1 MKLKKS
7 LLSLATVI
15 ALSNTVSADPTT
27 TYLPLTSKTSDS
39 SWILFGVNG
48 YSNGVPSSA
57 TTSSAFTSGY
67 TSFKD
72 ALPDDAAADTANA
85 LKDSGANG
93 TIATLQG
100 VKDTGLTS
108 LQAGIDI
115 STAPAPV
122 YDVTEPVRTMYF
134 KTSNIYVK
142 LDYKASLEGKKI
154 ELYINNTMYNSTIS
168 QTATYDNPASLADG
182 NVGSST
188 TNADDMKK
196 VSEVLDFDF
205 TDNPYDPAAFD
216 KTTQLDSTGQTATFY
231 HFNAKTQQ
239 WEIWNKNSNSVA
251 NDFTQFDLGKAY
263 WGRIDRTDTLG
274 ALTNDTSSN
283 RGGLI
288 LGDDSAASV
297 PDENRYVDANVTR
310 LVEGW
315 NMLSFDNVQPYIRH
329 AATGLIL
336 TMASEADEQFK
347 ITDASGI
354 NSITLPVFANSG
366 TQADAILANKAI
378 ESAKLR
384 GLLPQTFNVKFFR
397 GKVNATMIIISD
409 EKFSITQIAGS
420 TNLGSGSLKT
430 LTGAFPYIG
439 GAQADIA
446 TLKTQTATSAYGE
459 YMVLAQV
466 NTEDFDGT
474 ADNVAD
480 TIGASTGGLAAISY
494 QEEGAVKETTKISA
508 AAAATYTKFV
518 TQMAALANPIV
529 KPLVTEID
537 ADFSGSVAGDLVI
550 IASTKPFSISD
561 QTYTRVFDYTK
572 ATANTSLNAVLG
584 TGTTNITVTNGDNL
598 AAVATT
604 IDGTANIN
612 ADKNSITTKL
622 IVVNTGTSSFDLKDA
637 ESGSLDLLKPSTS
650 ANILAEG
657 AVSDVYRV
665 DTIASTAVD
674 QVTSVVATITTSVNA
689 NDAFSN
695 TDTADTIDYTINGGT
710 KQNVAIAGGA
720 DNGAGANT
728 YGELKAMLDALV
740 SSMNAYINTN
750 NLHAYA
756 SYTYTIP
763 AGKVAGDALVVVGG
777 AATPYTVNITLKGV
791 DVASLLIGFTD
802 DAATAADVGT
812 AVAEAVSGNGGQIT
826 FGSGDL
832 RADLKTNPVFAPNYA
847 TYGPLYTMRKAGFDI
862 KAMLQATTELDA
874 TTGEIAWDSIDITRS
889 EQDWFLNNEYNLFNI
904 NNASGYW
911 VYLTPK
917 TSDTVTISNPSV
929 TTPAYTYYF
938 SNDST
943 STPKYPT
950 TNILTSGQLTVTING
965 LDSAAASSVYAS
977 IKGEKIQLSGSAN
990 QYTGDLSTHALK
1002 SLVQDQTGPVAIAIR
1017 AVNGKGQAVE
1027 ASTTF
1032 DYQAPANLAVGVANG
1047 VNLSFSADNNATKF
1061 YLFKDYIPE
1070 LKATRDAL
1078 TTTVE
1083 VNATSSAATYNVC
1096 QKYDFGKVS
1105 TLRVVAA
1112 DGNIGAANLS
1122 DAVEIK
1128 YASLLKSA
1136 NVLSHTQ
1143 GSTKVTQLGTKYDSS
1158 CASTGTQTVAGDN
1171 AGVNLKTLTIGA
1183 TYRISFQPIAGV
1195 NFTQDVAWTSDYEL
1209 SAGTGGVIEIQSTPK
1224 YKGQTFYVENV
1235 ATNTIY
1241 VGKFP
1246 ADKNT
1251 ADASISGASGAAI
1264 NLAPFTGANTTLL
1277 P

>member
-15 ALSNTVSADPTT
+15 ALSNTVSADSTA

-67 TSFKD
+67 TSFED
-72 ALPDDAAADTANA
+72 ALPDDEAADTANA
-85 LKDSGANG
+85 LQDSGSNG

-100 VKDTGLTS
+100 VKGTGLTS
-108 LQAGIDI
+108 LLAAIDI

-142 LDYKASLEGKKI
+142 LDYKASLEGKAI

-168 QTATYDNPASLADG
+168 QTATYDNPATLADG
-182 NVGSST
+182 NVGSSGGNT
-188 TNADDMKK
+188 DDMKL

-205 TDNPYDPAAFD
+205 TDNPYDPASFD
-216 KTTQLDSTGQTATFY
+216 KTTQLTTTGQTATFY

-239 WEIWNKNSNSVA
+239 WEIWNKNSDSAA

-263 WGRIDRTDTLG
+263 WGRIDKTDTLG
-274 ALTNDTSSN
+274 ALTNDTSTN
-283 RGGLI
+283 RAGLI

-297 PDENRYVDANVTR
+297 PDENRYVDGNDTR

-329 AATGLIL
+329 SATGLIL
-336 TMASEADEQFK
+336 TMANEADEQFK

-366 TQADAILANKAI
+366 TEADAILANKAI

-397 GKVNATMIIISD
+397 GNANRTIVIISD
-409 EKFSITQIAGS
+409 EKFSITQVAGT
-420 TNLGSGSLKT
+420 TNLGAASIKT
-430 LTGAFPYIG
+430 LTGANPYIAG
-439 GAQADIA
+439 TQTAVS

-466 NTEDFDGT
+466 NVEEFDGT
-474 ADNVAD
+474 ASNVAD
-480 TIGASTGGLAAISY
+480 TIGASTGGVAALSY
-494 QEEGAVKETTKISA
+494 QEEGQTAETVKISTA
-508 AAAATYTKFV
+508 GTTTYAQFV
-518 TQMAALANPIV
+518 TQMGTLSNPATNPTI
-529 KPLVTEID
+529 TEID
-537 ADFSGSVAGDLVI
+537 ADFSGTAAGDLVI
-550 IASTKPFSISD
+550 IANTTPFSLED
-561 QTYTRVFDYTK
+561 KTYTRVFDYTVPGG
-572 ATANTSLNAVLG
+572 ATSLNAVLG
-584 TGTTNITVTNGDNL
+584 SGTTNIAIANGDSL
-598 AAVATT
+598 ATAAGK
-604 IDGTANIN
+604 IDAKANIY
-612 ADKNSITTKL
+612 ADNNSITTKL
-622 IVVNTGTSSFDLKDA
+622 VVVNTDSSSFDLKDA
-637 ESGSLDLLKPSTS
+637 ESGTLDLLDSS
-650 ANILAEG
+650 SINNIIAEG

-665 DTIASTAVD
+665 DTIASKAVD
-674 QVTSVVATITTSVNA
+674 QVTSVVATITTSTAN
-689 NDAFSN
+689 NDAFSD
-695 TDTADTIDYTINGGT
+695 TDTTDTIDYTINGGV
-710 KQNVAIAGGA
+710 KQNVAIAGGGG
-720 DNGAGANT
+720 DGANT
-728 YGELKAMLDALV
+728 YGELVTMLDDLV
-740 SSMNAYINTN
+740 TSMNAYINTN

-756 SYTYTIP
+756 SHDYTIP
-763 AGKVAGDALVVVGG
+763 AGKLATDTLAIVGG
-777 AATPYTVNITLKGV
+777 AATAHTVNITLKGV

-802 DAATAADVGT
+802 NGATAANVGT
-812 AVAEAVSGNGGQIT
+812 AAAESVTGNAGQIT
-826 FGSGDL
+826 FGDGDL
-832 RADLKTNPVFAPNYA
+832 RADLKTNPVYAPNYA

-874 TTGEIAWDSIDITRS
+874 TTGEIAWDSIDITRN
-889 EQDWFLNNEYNLFNI
+889 EQDWFKNNEYNLFNI

-917 TSDTVTISNPSV
+917 TADTVTISNPSV

-950 TNILTSGQLTVTING
+950 TNILTSGQLTVTIDG
-965 LDSAAASSVYAS
+965 LDSAAASSVYAT

-1002 SLVQDQTGPVAIAIR
+1002 ELVQDQTGPIDITIR

-1032 DYQAPANLAVGVANG
+1032 DYRAPDNLAVTVANG
-1047 VNLSFSADNNATKF
+1047 VNLNFTADNNATKF
-1061 YLFKDYIPE
+1061 YIFKDYIPE

-1096 QKYDFGKVS
+1096 KEYDFGSVS
-1105 TLRVVAA
+1105 TLRVIAA
-1112 DGNIGAANLS
+1112 DGTINAANLS
-1122 DAVEIK
+1122 AAVEIK

-1143 GSTKVTQLGTKYDSS
+1143 GSTSKTQLGTKYDSS
-1158 CASTGTQTVAGDN
+1158 CVSTGTQTLASEN
-1171 AGVNLKTLTIGA
+1171 AGVSLKTLTTGA
-1183 TYRISFQPIAGV
+1183 TYRISFQPITGA
-1195 NFTQDVAWTSDYEL
+1195 NFTTDVAWTSHYEL
-1209 SAGTGGVIEIQSTPK
+1209 TAGSGGVIEIQNTPQYAGK
-1224 YKGQTFYVENV
+1224 TFYVENV

-1241 VGKFP
+1241 VGTFP

-1251 ADASISGASGAAI
+1251 ADTSISGASGASIDLTA
-1264 NLAPFTGANTTLL
+1264 FTGANTTLL